1 MGSTDPR
8 SQLQFSQVSVDLI
21 LPLRHRMLRQG
32 MPFESARFPGDA
44 DDATV
49 HFAAVQTAD
58 EKAVC
63 CLTLMAAE
71 WEGAAAWQL
80 RGMATALELHGQGIG
95 RQLFDHALSEA
106 RRRHPTWPLWCNART
121 SAVGFYQR
129 VGWEVVSDEFEIPS
143 AGPHVKMV
151 YTGA

>member
-49 HFAAVQTAD
+49 HFAAVQTVD

-71 WEGAAAWQL
+71 W
-80 RGMATALELHGQGIG
+80 
-95 RQLFDHALSEA
+95 
-106 RRRHPTWPLWCNART
+106 
-121 SAVGFYQR
+121 
-129 VGWEVVSDEFEIPS
+129 
-143 AGPHVKMV
+143 
-151 YTGA
+151 